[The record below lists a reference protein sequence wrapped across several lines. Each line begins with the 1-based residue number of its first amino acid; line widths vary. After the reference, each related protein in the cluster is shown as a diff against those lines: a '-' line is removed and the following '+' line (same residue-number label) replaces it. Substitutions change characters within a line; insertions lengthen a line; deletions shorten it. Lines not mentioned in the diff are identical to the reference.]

1 VNVDQLNA
9 VFVNLLKGSVW
20 ANYRLVSA
28 QWVGE
33 LGTLP
38 KPAFLAN
45 TVLETFNQLPTPPS
59 DGPVPY
65 PNPNYNPFAD
75 GVSASCMKC
84 HSVAQT
90 ASGKLAGDFSF
101 LLGNAQ

>member
-1 VNVDQLNA
+1 MVNQLNT
-9 VFVNLLKGSVW
+9 VFRKLLQGSVW
-20 ANYRLVSA
+20 ANYQLIST

-45 TVLETFNQLPTPPS
+45 VTLETFNQIPSPPS
-59 DGPVPY
+59 DGPFPY
-65 PNPNYNPFAD
+65 PSPKYNPFAPN
-75 GVSASCMKC
+75 VSASCMKC
-84 HSVAQT
+84 HFVATT